1 MWLFLSLRGVD
12 EITHLVNHNWW
23 LDDFLSLGSLPLAGC
38 GGWHHVKCVR
48 EKERERERERERET
62 LTESV
67 LDRLTLVKLKK
78 PNFSYNK
85 TSLTFGRES
94 CNSDFLLTDWMA
106 KSSKRAYQSFMST
119 ISILQLQPPIRASIS
134 VHHIQH
140 IMLIVPLILSPPIYL
155 WRKVVCFVLFCNH
168 EIHQTEV
175 FQIMFLVSLEKT
187 LTRREGCMGL
197 VS

>member
-1 MWLFLSLRGVD
+1 MAFSFPPRSWWKNPSGQSQLVTWRLSVTRKFASCWMWWVTSRKM
-12 EITHLVNHNWW
+12 
-23 LDDFLSLGSLPLAGC
+23 C
-38 GGWHHVKCVR
+38 KR
-48 EKERERERERERET
+48 KRERERES

-155 WRKVVCFVLFCNH
+155 WRKVVWFVLFCNH